1 MRWNLTVLPVVGLM
15 LAGCLDG
22 KDTGVDSGSIGSG
35 GGATPDRSID
45 AGACP
50 ESGLDG
56 AADLPLTTVLVGAG
70 LFVMGNDD
78 DPDASPAH
86 NVTLSAGVQMT
97 VTEITQGQWTALGF
111 PNPSQHNTCVDCPVE
126 QVTWHEAAA
135 YAEALSA
142 QDGLGSCYTCTGSGA
157 DTECTAAAD
166 PYACTGWRLPTEA
179 EWEAAAGEDATTW
192 AGSDDFTTVGSKRE
206 LDKFEDELE
215 AKYELKKGGCL
226 GPGPNDCKELTVLNR
241 VIRWTE
247 GGIEY
252 EADPRQAEKL
262 FEGLSIDD
270 G

>member
-1 MRWNLTVLPVVGLM
+1 MERISFSPLAEASSRALPN
-15 LAGCLDG
+15 
-22 KDTGVDSGSIGSG
+22 
-35 GGATPDRSID
+35 

-56 AADLPLTTVLVGAG
+56 AADLPLTTALVGAG

-142 QDGLGSCYTCTGSGA
+142 QDGLGSCYTCTGTGA
-157 DTECTAAAD
+157 DTECTAA
-166 PYACTGWRLPTEA
+166 CW
-179 EWEAAAGEDATTW
+179 
-192 AGSDDFTTVGSKRE
+192 
-206 LDKFEDELE
+206 
-215 AKYELKKGGCL
+215 
-226 GPGPNDCKELTVLNR
+226 
-241 VIRWTE
+241 
-247 GGIEY
+247 
-252 EADPRQAEKL
+252 
-262 FEGLSIDD
+262 
-270 G
+270 